1 MDGMKAYK
9 MSLAL
14 DCVSIFIAVAV
25 LYCANNNVLP
35 VWALV
40 AGAVV
45 ALVFLIAAIMQLR
58 KARRIFKQEAEV
70 MMKENQAGAQEE
82 KDGEV

>member
-1 MDGMKAYK
+1 

-25 LYCANNNVLP
+25 LYCANNSLLP

-40 AGAVV
+40 VGAVV

-58 KARRIFKQEAEV
+58 KARRIFKHEAEA
-70 MMKENQAGAQEE
+70 MMKENRNQAVAQEE